1 MSRHN
6 QEAFMIQSH
15 LGKETVQLQKQ
26 LDSLATD
33 FTRWRAQRFHRRA
46 AVPQPLRERAVTL
59 ALASSRVRVS
69 KALSIS
75 YTMLNTWSPKLQAQ
89 ATRCRRAVS
98 PTSKSSPASAP
109 TFVPLEQAVADTDTA
124 VPAFTVST
132 SSGQRLTI
140 EGACS
145 AAQISALV
153 LALCATA
160 AA

>member
-1 MSRHN
+1 
-6 QEAFMIQSH
+6 MIPSTPVND
-15 LGKETVQLQKQ
+15 TVQLQRR
-26 LDSLATD
+26 LDSLAAD
-33 FTRWRAQRFHRRA
+33 FTRWRAQRPHQRA
-46 AVPQPLRERAVTL
+46 AVPQSLRDRAVAL
-59 ALASSRVRVS
+59 ALASSRVCVS

-89 ATRCRRAVS
+89 ATTRRGAAPQTVTRS
-98 PTSKSSPASAP
+98 CVSAP
-109 TFVPLEQAVADTDTA
+109 TFVPLEQAIAETETDIT
-124 VPAFTVST
+124 VPTFTLST

-145 AAQISALV
+145 PAQVSALV

>member
-1 MSRHN
+1 
-6 QEAFMIQSH
+6 MIPSTPVND
-15 LGKETVQLQKQ
+15 TVQLQRR

-33 FTRWRAQRFHRRA
+33 FTRWRAQRPHQRA
-46 AVPQPLRERAVTL
+46 AVPQSLRDRAVAL

-89 ATRCRRAVS
+89 ATPHRRGMS
-98 PTSKSSPASAP
+98 HISTPTPASAP
-109 TFVPLEQAVADTDTA
+109 TFVPLEQAVADA
-124 VPAFTVST
+124 ALPAFTVST

-145 AAQISALV
+145 PAQVSALV

-160 AA
+160 GA

>member
-1 MSRHN
+1 MTKPARGGDT
-6 QEAFMIQSH
+6 I
-15 LGKETVQLQKQ
+15 QLQRL

-33 FTRWRAQRFHRRA
+33 FTRWRAQRPHQRA
-46 AVPQPLRERAVTL
+46 AVPQSLRDRAV

-89 ATRCRRAVS
+89 ATPHRRGMS
-98 PTSKSSPASAP
+98 HISTPTPASAP
-109 TFVPLEQAVADTDTA
+109 TFVPLEQAVADA
-124 VPAFTVST
+124 ALPAFTVST

-145 AAQISALV
+145 PAQVSALV